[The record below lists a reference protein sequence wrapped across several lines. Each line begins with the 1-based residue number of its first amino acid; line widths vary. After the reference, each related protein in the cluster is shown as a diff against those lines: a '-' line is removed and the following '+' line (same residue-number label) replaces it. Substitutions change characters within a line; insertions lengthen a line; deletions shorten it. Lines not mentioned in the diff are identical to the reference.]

1 MCLFFIITVIICFSF
16 GRHPRFARV
25 GLSGGP
31 GAMPSVARPTHPT
44 SCRVYAFGSGPP
56 LRFGLASLRT
66 GFASL
71 ATPPIP
77 GVTGPGD
84 FRQNALFS
92 FLDSAVAPFQT
103 DENLRPPT
111 NSGLN
116 RSEIRRPFK
125 GRTRHPRTLFIIPRK
140 KSTTTFK
147 RMATC
152 ILVWK

>member
-1 MCLFFIITVIICFSF
+1 MCLFFIITVIICFFWAPPSLRSGRAF
-16 GRHPRFARV
+16 RWAGRHALRGAPDPPDLLSGV
-25 GLSGGP
+25 GL
-31 GAMPSVARPTHPT
+31 R
-44 SCRVYAFGSGPP
+44 
-56 LRFGLASLRT
+56 LRSSASLRT

-77 GVTGPGD
+77 GTTGSGD

-140 KSTTTFK
+140 KSTTFEACC
-147 RMATC
+147 MHTC
-152 ILVWK
+152 IQRWTRMK